1 MPRVLAATN
10 LSVCSPLYAAK
21 PRREEARPLEV
32 LRGQLPSHPPT
43 PSVCVPRL
51 ASASLQS
58 SSKGSPF
65 LVPLVLEPLAI
76 LPGHVLVCCELP
88 QLRVVF
94 APLLLRGLGLVWPP
108 IR

>member
-32 LRGQLPSHPPT
+32 LRGQLPPHPPI
-43 PSVCVPRL
+43 PSVGVPRL

-58 SSKGSPF
+58 SSKGSLF

-76 LPGHVLVCCELP
+76 QQGHVLACCEPP
-88 QLRVVF
+88 QLHVVST
-94 APLLLRGLGLVWPP
+94 P
-108 IR
+108 